1 MAKCKITGKRPLVGN
16 RVSHSNIKTK
26 HRQMPNI
33 QHKRVWDEEGGRWVS
48 LRVSTRALRT
58 IQKNGLAAVLKK
70 AGLDS

>member
-1 MAKCKITGKRPLVGN
+1 MARCRITGKRPLVGH

-33 QHKRVWDEEGGRWVS
+33 QHKRVWDDTTSQWVA

-58 IQKNGLAAVLKK
+58 IQKRGLAAVLRDL
-70 AGLDS
+70 ARDG